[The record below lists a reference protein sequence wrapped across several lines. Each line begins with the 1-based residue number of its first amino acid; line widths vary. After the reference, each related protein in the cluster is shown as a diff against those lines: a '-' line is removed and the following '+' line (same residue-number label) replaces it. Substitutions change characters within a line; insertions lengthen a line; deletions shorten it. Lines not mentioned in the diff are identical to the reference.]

1 MGVFLPRAL
10 SVLLVVAT
18 AACARGPAPRVPRE
32 VVSTGV
38 HRFPGT
44 SPDQALSATI
54 ATLGGAG
61 YEAKHVDRAAGTLE
75 TSPKVLRRW
84 TTKDAAGKPFVHE
97 ETMTFH
103 AAVHALP
110 DGAQV
115 ALDPHVFVDGVET
128 TRVTDVVPETQLL
141 TTIVALRHELD
152 TTAEDVRAVA
162 VRRLQRER
170 RGVEPPKEDDTPVA
184 GR

>member
-1 MGVFLPRAL
+1 MA
-10 SVLLVVAT
+10 AT
-18 AACARGPAPRVPRE
+18 ACARGAVPRVPHE

-61 YEAKHVDRAAGTLE
+61 YEAKHVDRAAGRLE

-97 ETMTFH
+97 ETMAFH
-103 AAVHALP
+103 AEVAALP

-115 ALDPHVFVDGVET
+115 ALDPHVFVDGVES
-128 TRVTDVVPETQLL
+128 TRVTDVLPETQLL
-141 TTIVALRHELD
+141 TMIVALKHELD

-170 RGVEPPKEDDTPVA
+170 RGVEPPQENDTPVA